1 MLEFSKLIGLLL
13 FSALKFFLAP
23 STAIIAGYNFG
34 QTILITATGGV
45 TGFLLFFKFGEI
57 LQSGFR
63 LVIKA
68 KARKRFSKRNRLLV
82 KLKSKYGLW
91 GLALLTPC
99 LLGIPLGAFLAS
111 AYYRKQKGVLWIFF
125 VFIVFWSFILTY
137 FSVFIKTI

>member
-1 MLEFSKLIGLLL
+1 MLEFGKLIGLLL

-23 STAIIAGYNFG
+23 STAIIAGYTFWE
-34 QTILITATGGV
+34 TILLTTTGGLV
-45 TGFLLFFKFGEI
+45 GFLLFFKFGEI
-57 LQSGFR
+57 LQSGFS
-63 LVIKA
+63 LVIKT
-68 KARKRFSKRNRLLV
+68 KARKRFSKRNRLVV

-111 AYYRKQKGVLWIFF
+111 AYYRKQKGVLWIFSLL
-125 VFIVFWSFILTY
+125 IVIWSFILTY